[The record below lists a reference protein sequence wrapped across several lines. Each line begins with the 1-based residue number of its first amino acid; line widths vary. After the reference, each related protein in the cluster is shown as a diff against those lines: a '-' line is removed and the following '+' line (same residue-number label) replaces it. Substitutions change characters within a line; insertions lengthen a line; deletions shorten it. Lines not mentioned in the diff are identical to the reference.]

1 MYEAR
6 KRIWLSA
13 SLINA
18 CEDSGYAY
26 AFFRALAQGRGERLN
41 YNRETWMVSRD
52 IRHPAL
58 SFARV
63 FSTKEEYIGTFKCPP
78 ATFSLFLSHFFAL
91 QRYPPNFNPP
101 RRWQRVWKVARWLR
115 KWVIKVV
122 EEAAVEEKDMI
133 ERRGDYARGRGR
145 DQELEI
151 GVHTYNDDKS
161 YMTRSCFFSNSFAI
175 LRSPLLSKQIYIF
188 RKNRR
193 ISLNV
198 KA

>member
-1 MYEAR
+1 
-6 KRIWLSA
+6 
-13 SLINA
+13 
-18 CEDSGYAY
+18 
-26 AFFRALAQGRGERLN
+26 
-41 YNRETWMVSRD
+41 MVSRD

-133 ERRGDYARGRGR
+133 ERRGGYARGRGR

-161 YMTRSCFFSNSFAI
+161 YMTRSCFFRTLSRFSDPHSFAVEADLYFPKKQTDIVERKSVRDAYFCFESGLLYI
-175 LRSPLLSKQIYIF
+175 LIFAYFNLRYFSRPLY
-188 RKNRR
+188 
-193 ISLNV
+193 V
-198 KA
+198 

>member
-1 MYEAR
+1 
-6 KRIWLSA
+6 
-13 SLINA
+13 
-18 CEDSGYAY
+18 
-26 AFFRALAQGRGERLN
+26 
-41 YNRETWMVSRD
+41 MVSRD

-133 ERRGDYARGRGR
+133 ERRGGYARGRGR

-151 GVHTYNDDKS
+151 GVHTYNGDKS
-161 YMTRSCFFSNSFAI
+161 YMTRSCFFELF
-175 LRSPLLSKQIYIF
+175 RDSPIPTALLSKQIYIF